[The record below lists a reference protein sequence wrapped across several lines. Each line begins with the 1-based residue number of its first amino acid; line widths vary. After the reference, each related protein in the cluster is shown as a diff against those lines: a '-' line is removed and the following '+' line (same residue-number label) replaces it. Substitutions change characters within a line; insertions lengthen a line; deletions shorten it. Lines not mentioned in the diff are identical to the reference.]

1 MMKSLRKKPWNRVD
15 QPVYS
20 IASEAE
26 GQVNMNICSYAT
38 PVSMVPKRF
47 IVAICKNTLTLE
59 LVKKNPQ
66 FILQYLSQE
75 QYKLINLL
83 GKKSGHSINKI
94 QRLKNQVASYNHFT
108 VLKDCL
114 AYVHLS
120 VLSWLDGGDHW
131 CVLCDVESYKN
142 MNEKEPLTL
151 RYLKKKKI
159 IRS

>member
-20 IASEAE
+20 IASAAE
-26 GQVNMNICSYAT
+26 GHVNMNICSYVT
-38 PVSMVPKRF
+38 PVSMKPKRF
-47 IVAICKNTLTLE
+47 IIAIYKNTLTLE
-59 LVKKNPQ
+59 LVKKNPE

-83 GKKSGHSINKI
+83 GKKSGHSIDKI
-94 QRLKNQVASYNHFT
+94 QRLKNQVASYNDFV

-114 AYVHLS
+114 AYVHLR

-131 CVLCDVESYKN
+131 CTLCDVVANKN
-142 MNEKEPLTL
+142 IREAEPLTL
-151 RYLKKKKI
+151 NYLRDKKI
-159 IRS
+159 ISA